1 MNFEL
6 LHKFFDGQTTK
17 EEEESIKVWLN
28 SSPENKKY
36 FLEERKMY
44 DAIIL
49 NGEEQTDKS
58 SINYK
63 ERDSYSSLP
72 RPRITVYFREFMK
85 VAAIIAI
92 AVLGSWFFF
101 SQNNNN
107 SNVMAEQTISVPAGQ
122 RLNIT
127 LPDGT
132 NVWLNAKTTIRYPI
146 SFNAKERLVI
156 LDGQAYFDVAKN
168 EKVPFIVKSP
178 RGTVQALGTKFD
190 VLDYS
195 DSNVYETMLMEGR
208 VKVNLTNNPD
218 QEVILTPDK
227 KTFLDKERLETIEVH
242 DLSAYQWKDG
252 LISFKNESF
261 GNIMRSFEKT
271 YDVKIVIENENI
283 ENRAFTGKFRAIDGI
298 EYALRVLQRDVNFRF
313 ERDAERHIIYI
324 K

>member
-6 LHKFFDGQTTK
+6 LYKFFEGQTTK
-17 EEEESIKVWLN
+17 EEEESIRIWLN

-36 FLEERKMY
+36 FLEERKVY

-49 NGEEQTDKS
+49 NSEEQTEKL
-58 SINYK
+58 SINYNVNN
-63 ERDSYSSLP
+63 DSTKLFS
-72 RPRITVYFREFMK
+72 RIPIHFREFIK
-85 VAAIIAI
+85 VAAIITITILA
-92 AVLGSWFFF
+92 SWFFF
-101 SQNNNN
+101 SQNDGN
-107 SNVMAEQTISVPAGQ
+107 SNAMAEQTISVPAGQ

-132 NVWLNAKTTIRYPI
+132 DVWLNAKTTIRYPV
-146 SFNAKERLVI
+146 SFNTKERLVSI
-156 LDGQAYFDVAKN
+156 DGQAYFDVAKN

-178 RGTVQALGTKFD
+178 SGTVQALGTKFD
-190 VLDYS
+190 ILDYS
-195 DSNVYETMLMEGR
+195 DSGIYETMLMEGS
-208 VKVNLTNNPD
+208 VKINLVDDAN

-227 KTFLDKERLETIEVH
+227 KTVLDKGRLQTIEVS

-261 GNIMRSFEKT
+261 ENIMRSFEKT
-271 YDVKIVIENENI
+271 YDIKIVVENKNI
-283 ENRAFTGKFRAIDGI
+283 GNRVFTGKFRIIDGV

-313 ERDAERHIIYI
+313 ERDVERHIIYI

>member
-17 EEEESIKVWLN
+17 EEEESIRVWLN
-28 SSPENKKY
+28 SSSENEKY
-36 FLEERKMY
+36 FLEERKVY

-49 NGEEQTDKS
+49 NSKEQTDES
-58 SINYK
+58 LADHR
-63 ERDSYSSLP
+63 EGRDSSVSRFP
-72 RPRITVYFREFMK
+72 IYFREFVK
-85 VAAIIAI
+85 IAAIITV

-101 SQNNNN
+101 SQNNRN

-132 NVWLNAKTTIRYPI
+132 NVWLNAKTSIRYPV
-146 SFNAKERLVI
+146 SFNTKERLVI

-178 RGTVQALGTKFD
+178 KGTVQALGTKFD

-208 VKVNLTNNPD
+208 VKVNLTGNTA

-227 KTFLDKERLETIEVH
+227 KTFLDGKKLQTIEVD
-242 DLSAYQWKDG
+242 DLSAYQWRDG

-271 YDVKIVIENENI
+271 YDIKIVIENRNI
-283 ENRAFTGKFRAIDGI
+283 ENRAFTGKFRTTDGV
-298 EYALRVLQRDVNFRF
+298 EYALRVLQRDVSFRF
-313 ERDAERHIIYI
+313 ERDAEKHIIYI